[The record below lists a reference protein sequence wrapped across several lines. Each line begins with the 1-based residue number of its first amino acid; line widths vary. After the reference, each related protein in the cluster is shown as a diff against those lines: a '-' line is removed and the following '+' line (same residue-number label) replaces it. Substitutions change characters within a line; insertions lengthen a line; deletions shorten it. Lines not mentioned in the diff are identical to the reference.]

1 MSGTR
6 DFAAVLRLRSAA
18 IKAVAMESYDQP
30 LREAMY
36 QTAFVLAEAAAEI
49 EALRARIAALE
60 ANTPQ

>member
-18 IKAVAMESYDQP
+18 IKAVAMQSYDQP
-30 LREAMY
+30 LREVMY

-49 EALRARIAALE
+49 EALRTRISALE
-60 ANTPQ
+60 TNTPQ

>member
-1 MSGTR
+1 MSDTR
-6 DFAAVLRLRSAA
+6 DFAAVLRLRSNA
-18 IKAVAMESYDQP
+18 IKAVAMQSYDVP
-30 LREAMY
+30 LREVMY